1 MNGWWIFGKAGVLVP
16 AAGRCAKSCPRVSI
30 VPADTP
36 AAALRNVRLFV
47 RLILTSLDA
56 PRIAE
61 NAAAFGML
69 RRMTRRLF
77 LLTVLCSVL
86 MGAAAV
92 LTQQRADGDA
102 ANQIVARMRA
112 EGLQRSRAL
121 ALYRT
126 LTDEIGA
133 RLTGSP
139 AHVQAAR
146 WARDRFM
153 EFGLTNP
160 HLEPYEFGRGWQVEQ
175 MSVEMTAPRYQRLI
189 AYADAWSPPTNGVI
203 SGRAVYIGDK
213 TASQI
218 QAMAGQLRGA
228 IVLTHLPQTEWVDH
242 DRPQPGLD
250 DRPVAT
256 GNPTLPGARS
266 TTPAA
271 ELMPLLARAGAA
283 VALRPSAYRDG
294 TVGVTGNRGTAPDGV
309 PTIVVAGEQYNVL
322 ARLAAGGYPVSLRVE
337 LRARYQEDDRNS
349 YNVIAD
355 IPGRDAAL
363 RDQVVL
369 VGGHLD
375 SWHTASGATDN
386 ADGAV
391 AVMEAMRIIKAL
403 GVDPRRTIRA
413 ALWSGEEQG
422 LLGASAYLMQHFNT
436 PAARDQLAVYLNDDP
451 GSGKTLGFYMEGNR
465 AAKAIFDRWLEPL
478 KDLGATRNIIEGIG
492 ATDHVPF
499 NQAGL
504 PGFNVIKDF
513 DAYDERTRHTNAD
526 FPERMSEDELK
537 QSAIVMATFAWQAAM
552 ADEKIPRK

>member
-1 MNGWWIFGKAGVLVP
+1 MMRRSLVVALVLLVLGVT
-16 AAGRCAKSCPRVSI
+16 A
-30 VPADTP
+30 
-36 AAALRNVRLFV
+36 VR
-47 RLILTSLDA
+47 
-56 PRIAE
+56 
-61 NAAAFGML
+61 
-69 RRMTRRLF
+69 
-77 LLTVLCSVL
+77 
-86 MGAAAV
+86 
-92 LTQQRADGDA
+92 TQQRAAGDM
-102 ANQIVARMRA
+102 VARIRA

-146 WARDRFM
+146 WARDRFA
-153 EFGLTNP
+153 EWGLANP
-160 HLEPYEFGRGWQVEQ
+160 RLEPYEFGRGWQLEHI
-175 MSVEMTAPRYQRLI
+175 SVEMTAPRYQPLI
-189 AYADAWSPPTNGVI
+189 AYADAWSPSTSGVV
-203 SGRAVYIGDK
+203 SGRAVYVGDK
-213 TASQI
+213 NASQI

-228 IVLTHLPQTEWVDH
+228 IVLTHLPQMEWVDR

-256 GNPTLPGARS
+256 GNPALPGARS
-266 TTPAA
+266 TTPAG
-271 ELMPLLARAGAA
+271 ELMPILSRAGAA
-283 VALRPSAYRDG
+283 VALRPSGYRDG
-294 TVGVTGNRGTAPDGV
+294 TVGVTGNRGNDPGAV

-322 ARLAAGGYPVSLRVE
+322 ARLAAGGHPVSLRVE
-337 LRARYQEDDRNS
+337 LRTRYLEDDRNS

-355 IPGRDAAL
+355 IPGRDPAL
-363 RDQVVL
+363 RDQIVL
-369 VGGHLD
+369 VGAHLD

-391 AVMEAMRIIKAL
+391 ALMEAMRILGAL
-403 GVDPRRTIRA
+403 GAEPRRTIRA

-422 LLGASAYLMQHFNT
+422 LLGASAYLMQHVSS
-436 PAARDQLAVYLNDDP
+436 PADRDRLAVYLNDDP

-465 AAKAIFDRWLEPL
+465 DAKAIFDRWLEPL

-526 FPERMSEDELK
+526 YPERMSEDELK

-552 ADEKIPRK
+552 ADEKIPRMPAR

>member
-1 MNGWWIFGKAGVLVP
+1 
-16 AAGRCAKSCPRVSI
+16 
-30 VPADTP
+30 
-36 AAALRNVRLFV
+36 
-47 RLILTSLDA
+47 
-56 PRIAE
+56 
-61 NAAAFGML
+61 ML
-69 RRMTRRLF
+69 RRLF
-77 LLTVLCSVL
+77 
-86 MGAAAV
+86 AAAV
-92 LTQQRADGDA
+92 LLLLLGAGSALTQQRAAGDMVGR
-102 ANQIVARMRA
+102 IRA

-139 AHVQAAR
+139 AHVRAAN

-153 EFGLTNP
+153 EWGLTNP
-160 HLEPYEFGRGWQVEQ
+160 HLEPYEFGRGWQLEQ
-175 MSVEMTAPRYQRLI
+175 ISVAMTAPRYFPLI
-189 AYADAWSPPTNGVI
+189 AYAEAWSPSTAGVV
-203 SGRAVYIGDK
+203 SGPVVYVGDK
-213 TASQI
+213 TAAQI

-228 IVLTHLPQTEWVDH
+228 IVLTHLPQANFVDM

-256 GNPTLPGARS
+256 GNPALPGARS
-266 TTPAA
+266 TTPAG

-294 TVGVTGNRGTAPDGV
+294 TVGVLGNRGTPSDAV
-309 PTIVVAGEQYNVL
+309 PSIVVAGEQYNIL
-322 ARLAAGGYPVSLRVE
+322 ARLAAGGHPVSLRVE
-337 LRARYQEDDRNS
+337 LRTRYIEDDRNS
-349 YNVIAD
+349 YNVIAE
-355 IPGRDAAL
+355 IPGRDPAL
-363 RDQVVL
+363 RDQIVL

-391 AVMEAMRIIKAL
+391 AVMEAARILRAL
-403 GVDPRRTIRA
+403 GAEPRRTIRL

-422 LLGASAYLMQHFNT
+422 LLGARAYLMQHFST
-436 PAARDQLAVYLNDDP
+436 PAGRDQLAVYLNDDP

-465 AAKAIFDRWLEPL
+465 AAKAMFDRWLEPL

-499 NQAGL
+499 NEAGL

-552 ADEKIPRK
+552 RDGKIPRLPSH